1 MYAPIIVF
9 GFNRPL
15 QFKRAIDSLL
25 SNPEAK
31 WSDLYVFIDGPRA
44 GNINDETEVEN
55 VFKESKKIS
64 GFRNITINKLSSNN
78 GLAKSIISGVSQVII
93 KYGSA
98 IVLEDDLIVQPNFLS
113 FMNLG
118 LSQFKES
125 KQVWSICGYSN
136 KIQTPDKYQ
145 FDGYFCTRSSS
156 WGWGTW
162 HDRWESVIWSFNNWN
177 EWRSMNRDFNKWGGS
192 DCFSMLKA
200 CKDGKNHSWAI
211 RFCFNQFLQDKV
223 SLFPVK
229 SLVIND
235 GFDGNGTNCRRYSRF
250 TYELMDISKHSFLL
264 PSHTGII
271 PSIKKQVMRYNS
283 IPMRIWSKLMYV
295 LKR

>member
-15 QFKRAIDSLL
+15 QFKGAIDSLL

-44 GNINDETEVEN
+44 GNLNDETHVEE
-55 VFKESKKIS
+55 VFKEAKKIS
-64 GFRNITINKLSSNN
+64 GFKNITIKKSSSNN
-78 GLAKSIISGVSQVII
+78 GLANSIIFGVSEVIY
-93 KYGSA
+93 KYGSV

-125 KQVWSICGYSN
+125 ERVWSICGYSN
-136 KIQTPDKYQ
+136 KIQLSDKYQ

-162 HDRWESVIWSFNNWN
+162 CDRWESVIWSFDNWN
-177 EWRSMNRDFNKWGGS
+177 EWRFMNREFNNWGGS

-211 RFCFNQFLQDKV
+211 RFCFNQFLQDKI
-223 SLFPVK
+223 SLFPIK

-250 TYELMDISKHSFLL
+250 KYELMDASKNNFLL

-271 PSIKKQVMRYNS
+271 PSIKKQAMRYNS
-283 IPMRIWSKLMYV
+283 IPLRIWSKLMYV
-295 LKR
+295 LKQ